1 MIERYLPA
9 LGIWIWCFDQV
20 LVSNITRGGCRQP
33 RILHR
38 GIFDHHNYW
47 ASRFYRPLVCII
59 QRLNSCLDG
68 TLQET
73 LRDSTV
79 CQHSLSWYCFQRPAF
94 KSIWKRF
101 RRYVGENISK
111 DDKQAQIFSDRHR
124 QQPFGQLWKKHH
136 LWFIGCDNF
145 GHCQCCWRTSVY
157 PCGGNP
163 WSHLLERYADIFQ
176 ARMTRYLT
184 YTALCSRQGLLL
196 LKIIHT
202 TRIEL
207 KCYIGIWSNLPGYA
221 TSRLVEWHQ
230 HRLFSC
236 SSFYRFGHTLS
247 ALLYLWGDY
256 FWSSD
261 HPSLWRFFEI
271 FEGYVTMRRHRAS
284 ISLFRS

>member
-1 MIERYLPA
+1 MKDISRLWEFESDALIRYWSATSPEEGA
-9 LGIWIWCFDQV
+9 DSPVFYIAVYSIITTIG
-20 LVSNITRGGCRQP
+20 LV
-33 RILHR
+33 
-38 GIFDHHNYW
+38 
-47 ASRFYRPLVCII
+47 V
-59 QRLNSCLDG
+59 
-68 TLQET
+68 
-73 LRDSTV
+73 STV
-79 CQHSLSWYCFQRPAF
+79 RWFVLYNG
-94 KSIWKRF
+94 SIHASTVLYKRLLETVLF
-101 RRYVGENISK
+101 ANIRFHDTVSRGRLLNRFGKDFEGTWAKNISK

-145 GHCQCCWRTSVY
+145 GHCQCRWRTSVY